1 MTDTFTWR
9 RYVAE
14 PSGETAFAVD
24 KAQYGDGYSQTAASG
39 INNAQDTWTLDFEGH
54 RITDELAAI
63 EAFLRAKCGATS
75 FYWTPPNG
83 ALGLYR
89 CTTLKRTDL
98 SDGWMR
104 LSVTFEQN
112 FQP

>member
-14 PSGETAFAVD
+14 PSGETTFSVA
-24 KAQYGDGYSQTAASG
+24 KAQYGDGYSQTAAAG
-39 INNAQDTWTLDFEGH
+39 LNNALETWTLDFEGH
-54 RITDELAAI
+54 RVADDLGPI
-63 EAFLRAKCGATS
+63 ETFLRAHAGATS
-75 FYWTPPNG
+75 FYWSPPNG
-83 ALGLYR
+83 VQGFYR
-89 CTTLKRTDL
+89 CTALKRTDL
-98 SDGWMR
+98 GDGWMR